1 MGHCQAFA
9 GRFIVHLRRDSCFNR
24 RLAKRIS
31 AAEKPC
37 QPLFPKSLAPAID
50 KRIITVQLVANGGP
64 GMACLRQQD
73 QPRPAGVIGTPAA
86 ARRLNSKR
94 SASVSTIVFS
104 MNQIMLPFQWLQST
118 RTGSLG

>member
-9 GRFIVHLRRDSCFNR
+9 GTFIVHLRRDSWFNR

-50 KRIITVQLVANGGP
+50 KRIITVHLVANGGL
-64 GMACLRQQD
+64 GMACLQQQD
-73 QPRPAGVIGTPAA
+73 QPRPACVIGTPAA
-86 ARRLNSKR
+86 ARRSNSKR

-104 MNQIMLPFQWLQST
+104 MIHIMLPFQWLPST
-118 RTGSLG
+118 RAGSLG